1 MPILL
6 LQNKFVK
13 LNSGDRVT
21 ATGKVNPLHAMCYY
35 VLSNSENLQFVDMH
49 KLRLSSKIN

>member
-21 ATGKVNPLHAMCYY
+21 ATGKVNLLHAVRYY
-35 VLSNSENLQFVDMH
+35 VLNRREIVQIVGLY
-49 KLRLSSKIN
+49 KL

>member
-1 MPILL
+1 MLL

-21 ATGKVNPLHAMCYY
+21 ATGKVNLLHAMCPY
-35 VLSNSENLQFVDMH
+35 VLSNTETVQLVDLY
-49 KLRLSSKIN
+49 KL